1 MDTQRFL
8 SQTNPFNALPPVE
21 LQRLAAVADRRS
33 VPKGQRLY
41 AEGDQ
46 AGQTYV
52 VLEGQ
57 VQITRTSS
65 DGKPLTIE
73 ILKPGELF
81 GCVGCAAAGEYPCE
95 ATAGTAV
102 TVASFPMGVVTQLL
116 ERHPAFS
123 RALYW
128 DMSRRMREAQKLR
141 TLGVETVEKRIAGV
155 LLWLEGKFGRQLPFT
170 RQAIADMASTTPESA
185 IRTLIHFRRQ
195 GFITTGWK
203 KINLQNPGAL
213 RELLESV
220 PV

>member
-1 MDTQRFL
+1 MDTLRFL
-8 SQTNPFNALPPVE
+8 SGTNPFSALPAQE
-21 LQRLAAVADRRS
+21 LQRLVEIADRRS

-73 ILKPGELF
+73 VLKPGELF

-95 ATAGTAV
+95 ATAGTSA

-141 TLGVETVEKRIAGV
+141 TLGAESVEKRIAGV
-155 LLWLEGKFGRQLPFT
+155 LLWLEGKFGPHLPFT
-170 RQAIADMASTTPESA
+170 RQAIAEMASTTPESA
-185 IRTLIHFRRQ
+185 IRTLIEFRRR

-203 KINLQNPGAL
+203 KITLQKAAAL
-213 RELLESV
+213 RELLESL
-220 PV
+220 PA